1 MFCRTAM
8 NFLMTFVVGQS
19 FLSMMCTMKFGIFL
33 FFAGM
38 VCLMSAFVAIVL
50 PETQGIPLVCSLPSN
65 VLCLRTPLLVASHQ
79 KLHAASASW
88 HQSLTIYPACRGG
101 GSSITK
107 ACVRSAALLY
117 AAVLQKDSPQ
127 IPQDRGICAERRYA
141 ALRVMSQPGF
151 WIMAH

>member
-1 MFCRTAM
+1 M

-107 ACVRSAALLY
+107 ACVRSAALLH
-117 AAVLQKDSPQ
+117 AAVLQGLPSNTSGQGHLRRKK
-127 IPQDRGICAERRYA
+127 ICCAESDVTTW
-141 ALRVMSQPGF
+141 LLDHGSLTMCV
-151 WIMAH
+151 WT